1 VNLFEKALIVESKI
15 FLLMNMTAEP
25 EVTTMSKKGQVVI
38 PQSIRKE
45 LGIKPNTKF
54 LVYGRGD
61 TVIMK
66 KLELPDLKKEWED
79 IFKLMDR
86 KELKISEK
94 EIQKEIAD
102 ARKANR

>member
-1 VNLFEKALIVESKI
+1 MI
-15 FLLMNMTAEP
+15 MTEEL
-25 EVTTMSKKGQVVI
+25 EVTTMSEKGQVVI

-45 LGIKPNTKF
+45 LGIKPKTKF

-66 KLELPDLKKEWED
+66 KLELPDLKKEWEAL
-79 IFKLMDR
+79 FKLLDKKQLNFSD
-86 KELKISEK
+86 KEV
-94 EIQKEIAD
+94 QKEITE

>member
-1 VNLFEKALIVESKI
+1 
-15 FLLMNMTAEP
+15 MTGEF
-25 EVTTMSKKGQVVI
+25 EVTTMSEKGQVVI

-45 LGIKPNTKF
+45 LGIKPKTKL

-79 IFKLMDR
+79 LFKLMDK
-86 KELKISEK
+86 KELEMSDK
-94 EIQKEIAD
+94 EIQKEVAE
-102 ARKANR
+102 ARKTSR